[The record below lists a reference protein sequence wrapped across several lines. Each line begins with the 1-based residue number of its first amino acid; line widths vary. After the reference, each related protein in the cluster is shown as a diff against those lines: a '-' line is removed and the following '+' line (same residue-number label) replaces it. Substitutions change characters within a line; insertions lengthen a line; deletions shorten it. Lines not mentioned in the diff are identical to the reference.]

1 MTQISENSTK
11 VLQELY
17 LERDEKGITKETP
30 TQLYRRVAK
39 NIASAEIF
47 WGDIQSAEKWE
58 EKFFE
63 IMENLLF
70 LPNSP
75 TLMNA
80 GTASRQLSACF
91 VLPIEDSNNS
101 IFSTLKSAEV
111 IQQTGG
117 GTGFNFTHVR
127 PKNDFFHYT
136 DTTIKGPI
144 SYMKMFNFATEKIRH
159 NGKRRGANIGILDI
173 SHPDIEEF
181 IDAKSDKNVL
191 NNFNISVAVSD
202 EFMKTLQRN
211 GDWTL
216 IHPQTKAPIKT
227 IHARTLWNKI
237 VESAWHTGDPGLIFI
252 DTINSQNATP
262 LLGSIESTNPC
273 GEVPLLPN
281 ESCNLGSIN
290 VSKLVN
296 KNNGS
301 YEIDWHKLEEVV
313 TTSIRFLDNVIEVN
327 NYTSAAIKNMSL
339 GNRKIGLGIMGWAE
353 LLIKLELPYDCER
366 AVRLAGQLMQFVQQQ
381 SFDTSVLLAKERGV
395 FPNWEKSIYFPH
407 QPIRNATRTSIAPTG
422 TISIIAET
430 SSSIE
435 PLFALAYQKQHV
447 LHDETLTF
455 INPLF
460 INYLKEN
467 HLYSE
472 SVVEDILLEG
482 VITETSSL
490 PYTVKELFKT
500 ALQIEPNW
508 HLCHQLAFQR
518 FTDNAVS
525 KTINL
530 PEDASIKEVD
540 EIYKKAWLQ
549 KAKGITIFRYNSK
562 GYQVMSQ
569 GVKYETSNCEVCV

>member
-1 MTQISENSTK
+1 MTKFSENSTK
-11 VLQELY
+11 VLEELY
-17 LERDEKGITKETP
+17 LERDENGTTQETP
-30 TQLYRRVAK
+30 AALFKRVSK
-39 NIASAEIF
+39 HIASAELF
-47 WGDIQSAEKWE
+47 WGDIFTAEKWE
-58 EKFFE
+58 KQFFE
-63 IMENLLF
+63 IMDNLLF

-80 GTASRQLSACF
+80 GKASRQLSACF
-91 VLPIEDSNNS
+91 VLPIENSNS
-101 IFSTLKSAEV
+101 IIFSSLQSVET

-117 GTGFNFTHVR
+117 GTGFNFSHIN
-127 PKNDFFHYT
+127 PKNEFFNTSEQTYN
-136 DTTIKGPI
+136 GPI
-144 SYMKMFNFATEKIRH
+144 SYMKMIDSATEKVRH
-159 NGKRRGANIGILDI
+159 NRKRRGANIGILDI

-181 IDAKSDKNVL
+181 ITSKSDKEAL

-202 EFMKTLQRN
+202 EFMKTLERN
-211 GDWTL
+211 DDWTL
-216 IHPQTKAPIKT
+216 IHPQTKEPIKK
-227 IHARTLWNKI
+227 IHARLLWNKI
-237 VESAWHTGDPGLIFI
+237 IESAWHTGDPGLIFI
-252 DTINSQNATP
+252 DTINKQNATP
-262 LLGSIESTNPC
+262 LLGVIESTNPC

-290 VSKLVN
+290 VSKFIK

-301 YEIDWHKLEEVV
+301 YEIDWHKLEDVV
-313 TTSIRFLDNVIEVN
+313 TIAIRFLDNVIEVN

-339 GNRKIGLGIMGWAE
+339 GNRKIGLGVMGWAE
-353 LLIKLELPYDCER
+353 LLILLELPYDSDR
-366 AVRLAGQLMQFVQQQ
+366 AVRLAGQLMQFIQQQ

-395 FPNWEKSIYFPH
+395 FPNWDKSIYFPH
-407 QPIRNATRTSIAPTG
+407 QPIRNATRTGIAPTG

-447 LHDETLTF
+447 LYDETLTF

-460 INYLKEN
+460 INYLKTH
-467 HLYSE
+467 HLYSA
-472 SVVEDILLEG
+472 SIIEDIIAEG
-482 VITETSSL
+482 VITENTSL
-490 PYTVKELFKT
+490 PYSVKELFKT
-500 ALQIEPNW
+500 ALQIEPDW

-530 PEDASIKEVD
+530 PEDASIKTVD

-562 GYQVMSQ
+562 GNQVMLQ
-569 GVKYETSNCEVCV
+569 GVKNEPTSCEVCS

>member
-1 MTQISENSTK
+1 MTQFSENSTK
-11 VLQELY
+11 VLEKLY
-17 LERDEKGITKETP
+17 LERDENGTKQETP
-30 TQLYRRVAK
+30 TELFRRVAK
-39 NIASAEIF
+39 HIASAELF
-47 WGDIQSAEKWE
+47 WGNILIAEKWE
-58 EKFFE
+58 EQFFE
-63 IMENLLF
+63 IMDNLLF

-91 VLPIEDSNNS
+91 VLPIEDSSNS
-101 IFSTLKSAEV
+101 IFSTLKSAEK

-117 GTGFNFTHVR
+117 GTGFNFSHVN
-127 PKNDFFHYT
+127 PKNNFFNASDRT
-136 DTTIKGPI
+136 EKGPI
-144 SYMKMFNFATEKIRH
+144 SYMKMFDAATEKVKH

-173 SHPDIEEF
+173 SHPDIEAF
-181 IDAKSDKNVL
+181 ITSKSDKDVL

-202 EFMKTLQRN
+202 EFMKILERN
-211 GDWTL
+211 GDWNL
-216 IHPQTKAPIKT
+216 IHPQTNATIKT

-237 VESAWHTGDPGLIFI
+237 IESAWHTGDPGLIFT
-252 DTINSQNATP
+252 DTINRQNATP
-262 LLGSIESTNPC
+262 ILGAIESTNPC
-273 GEVPLLPN
+273 GEVPLLPY

-290 VSKLVN
+290 VSRFVK

-313 TTSIRFLDNVIEVN
+313 TTAVRFLDNVIEVN

-339 GNRKIGLGIMGWAE
+339 GNRKIGLGVMGWAE
-353 LLIKLELPYDCER
+353 LLILLELPYDSER
-366 AVRLAGQLMQFVQQQ
+366 AVRLAGQLMQFIQQQ

-395 FPNWEKSIYFPH
+395 FSNWDKSIYFPH

-447 LHDETLTF
+447 LNDETLTF

-460 INYLKEN
+460 INYLKRN
-467 HLYSE
+467 HLYSA
-472 SVVEDILLEG
+472 SIVEDIMSEG
-482 VITETSSL
+482 VITENTSL
-490 PYTVKELFKT
+490 PYSVKELFKT

-508 HLCHQLAFQR
+508 HLCHQIAFQK

-530 PEDASIKEVD
+530 PEDVPIKAVD
-540 EIYKKAWLQ
+540 EIYKKAWMQ

-562 GYQVMSQ
+562 GNQVMLQ
-569 GVKYETSNCEVCV
+569 GIKFEVANCEVCI